1 MMMLTPRQRAS
12 PFLNLPEDVEQGIG
26 DALNYLEDS
35 FETTNILPSTR
46 IGLTPLQYTP
56 LNNVNCSIECNSK
69 KKRVEFSPWT
79 KYLSAPNHQDQNS
92 ENAQSLKSLPSARP
106 TKFVKSI
113 LKSHNNSSPLR
124 ESDQNIVR
132 EYVSPSQKI
141 DTFGG
146 MLDTV
151 VEQLASECTD
161 LRLDAYIIFQG
172 ALRAFDYNVDKDILS
187 RKSKLLQSFLKRDI
201 AAPSGTSMV
210 ENQLTVQALKTL
222 MTLLRNVVFQD
233 CIEDCFAAYLL
244 DRSVAVL
251 TDELASK
258 QIVTHHLQVLALQ
271 RFSRKIMNGD
281 RAERILSALIDIEKR
296 CRGSNVIGTR
306 LLIYQRLITQNKPI
320 MVSRV
325 SEWIVHLFDGVFC
338 SAKEVR
344 NRSIDIS
351 VNIALLLSGNSHC
364 IRAVLDLFDR
374 DIGSGVKYATH
385 ITNSLSE
392 RLAKVEEIL
401 VIPQIWV
408 IPVLFLRCRRGC
420 LEQWKYLKLW
430 LSIIQKCMLIGDLRT
445 RASAYHAW
453 NQFVWAVDPDLT
465 TTDTMKS
472 LILRPIL
479 LGLERSAKD
488 KVSEKAR
495 FIYLK
500 SYCNLLYYSLR
511 PGSTF
516 DHLDTYWARYAG
528 PVLEKMALQGTKEA
542 DRACCIL
549 ASLFRTNKSYN
560 WDENRANE
568 SKRFYI
574 EELPQLEPRW
584 VRLRTKSILKT
595 VIICFKCA
603 SWNADADVSPP
614 LQRMWKA
621 MLEALAEAGSKE
633 INASTESKDALAQ
646 IMNFLHELW
655 GAIILGDAEDSHTS
669 RISHISFLI
678 ETSIH
683 VLKPSH
689 LLSSVL
695 LRSQD
700 GSYVAV
706 HSISKTLKTTQERQA
721 PITEILSW
729 LRDSLI
735 EGDDTYNESLISC
748 ARDILQACCD
758 SQASRRMLIS
768 RLLQF
773 VQLSRKLDHSYL
785 SITFAEAMWLML
797 VEFVLT
803 ADDAGSEL
811 ATRCSE
817 SSLSYNTIFLN
828 IIHSALR
835 FRNPMI
841 FKGVRDSFKCYSDHV
856 KVSAGDDG
864 LVVAIVEPLAAMLL
878 EEDPTMN
885 IEVRTNLCISSL
897 QLNSHPHNRKS
908 MEKAAQLLG
917 IPYTRQKRS
926 QFDPY
931 ENFSNL
937 ITQVLEASYELPDQL
952 RIEHINQFLDYL
964 SLFISSIPLSQIAIL
979 LRKVQSGLVL
989 WLRNPVVELKAT
1001 GEKSP
1006 DFLQLV
1012 SHSSMLVGY
1021 SRVIT

>member
-1 MMMLTPRQRAS
+1 MMLTPRQRVS
-12 PFLNLPEDVEQGIG
+12 PFLNLTEDVEQGIG
-26 DALNYLEDS
+26 DALNFLEDS

-46 IGLTPLQYTP
+46 IGLTPSQYTP
-56 LNNVNCSIECNSK
+56 LNNINRSIECNSK

-79 KYLSAPNHQDQNS
+79 KYLSAPSHKDQNL
-92 ENAQSLKSLPSARP
+92 ENPQLLKSLPSARP

-124 ESDQNIVR
+124 ESDHNIVR

-151 VEQLASECTD
+151 IEQLASECTD
-161 LRLDAYIIFQG
+161 LRLDAYIVVQG

-201 AAPSGTSMV
+201 TASSGISAI
-210 ENQLTVQALKTL
+210 ENQLTVHALKAL

-233 CIEDCFAAYLL
+233 CIEDGFAAFLL

-251 TDELASK
+251 TDQLASK

-271 RFSRKIMNGD
+271 RFSRKIMNND
-281 RAERILSALIDIEKR
+281 RAERVLSALIDIEKR
-296 CRGSNVIGTR
+296 CRGGNVIGAR
-306 LLIYQRLITQNKPI
+306 LLIYQRLIAQNKPI
-320 MVSRV
+320 MVARV
-325 SEWIVHLFDGVFC
+325 SEWIAHLFDGVFC
-338 SAKEVR
+338 SVKEVR

-374 DIGSGVKYATH
+374 DVGSGVKYATY
-385 ITNSLSE
+385 ITNCLSE
-392 RLAKVEEIL
+392 RLANVEETL

-488 KVSEKAR
+488 KASGKAR
-495 FIYLK
+495 IIYLN

-542 DRACCIL
+542 GRACCIL
-549 ASLFRTNKSYN
+549 ASLFRTSKSYN

-568 SKRFYI
+568 SRRFHI
-574 EELPQLEPRW
+574 EELPQLEPKW

-595 VIICFKCA
+595 VIICFRCA
-603 SWNADADVSPP
+603 SWNANADISPP
-614 LQRMWKA
+614 LQRMWGA
-621 MLEALAEAGSKE
+621 MMEALAEAGSKE
-633 INASTESKDALAQ
+633 INASTELKDALAQ
-646 IMNFLHELW
+646 IMNLLHELW
-655 GAIILGDAEDSHTS
+655 DTVTSSSDAEDSSIS
-669 RISHISFLI
+669 RISHISFLV
-678 ETSIH
+678 ETSISI
-683 VLKPSH
+683 LKPSH
-689 LLSSVL
+689 FLSPVL
-695 LRSQD
+695 LQSQD
-700 GSYVAV
+700 GSYMAV
-706 HSISKTLKTTQERQA
+706 PSMSKTLKSAQEHQA

-729 LRDSLI
+729 LQTTLI
-735 EGDDTYNESLISC
+735 EGNAALNESLISS
-748 ARDILQACCD
+748 AKDILQACCD
-758 SQASRRMLIS
+758 SQASRRILIS

-773 VQLSRKLDHSYL
+773 VLLPKKFDRSSSSHTYDETIWFMLIEFILS
-785 SITFAEAMWLML
+785 
-797 VEFVLT
+797 

-811 ATRCSE
+811 AIRCSE
-817 SSLSYNTIFLN
+817 SSSGNNTIFLDSVQ
-828 IIHSALR
+828 SALE
-835 FRNPMI
+835 FRDPTTLKGIQDI
-841 FKGVRDSFKCYSDHV
+841 FKRYSDHV
-856 KVSAGDDG
+856 KSVASNDG

-878 EEDPTMN
+878 KEDPTIN
-885 IEVRTNLCISSL
+885 IEIKTNLCNSLL

-908 MEKAAQLLG
+908 VEKAAQLLG
-917 IPYTRQKRS
+917 IPYIRQKRS

-931 ENFSNL
+931 ESFSTL
-937 ITQVLEASYELPDQL
+937 IAQVLKTTYELPDQL
-952 RIEHINQFLDYL
+952 GAESINHFLDHL
-964 SLFISSIPLSQIAIL
+964 SLFINSVPLSQVAIL

-989 WLRNPVVELKAT
+989 WIENPKVELKVTSEQFA
-1001 GEKSP
+1001 G
-1006 DFLQLV
+1006 LLRLV
-1012 SHSSMLVGY
+1012 SYSCILLV
-1021 SRVIT
+1021 II